1 MWGSINPLKAGGP
14 QEDGALQFSR
24 KESGE
29 RLEETQTN
37 LQMQGFRCQML
48 SSYNGISSSSLEQR
62 DTQNCIDQ
70 QKRHNKHFSLVAV
83 SNGFRRPVCAAGSV
97 KG

>member
-48 SSYNGISSSSLEQR
+48 SSYN
-62 DTQNCIDQ
+62 
-70 QKRHNKHFSLVAV
+70 V
-83 SNGFRRPVCAAGSV
+83 SNCYSCFLSCNLCESREPFESKKIRVPFKLIEVDY
-97 KG
+97 KMDMK

>member
-48 SSYNGISSSSLEQR
+48 SSYN
-62 DTQNCIDQ
+62 
-70 QKRHNKHFSLVAV
+70 V
-83 SNGFRRPVCAAGSV
+83 SNCYSCFLSQSMRIARAIRKAKKKIRVPF
-97 KG
+97 KLIEI